1 MRNKVDESTLLK
13 NGFIKESDGEVEILK
28 MMTFWE
34 KDIYKKT
41 INQTEI
47 VDLEVFEEA
56 CKAIWKTV
64 WGGLDMKEFIEYI
77 VKHLVDKPEEVI
89 VNEIIGERIVVYEL
103 KVWRDDLGKVIGR
116 RGQIVKSI
124 QTLLTAASAKKKT
137 KRPLLEILK
146 Q

>member
-1 MRNKVDESTLLK
+1 
-13 NGFIKESDGEVEILK
+13 
-28 MMTFWE
+28 
-34 KDIYKKT
+34 
-41 INQTEI
+41 
-47 VDLEVFEEA
+47 
-56 CKAIWKTV
+56 
-64 WGGLDMKEFIEYI
+64 MKEFIEYI